1 MVNPWGTLGPT
12 MSVSSMKPVS
22 TLQRTRI
29 AFPTALWIA
38 TATTPMHALLIC
50 AVAMVFALML
60 LFAQM
65 IHYVPRTLARW
76 EPVPLR
82 TYQKAVMIRIL
93 AQLMRAVQPRD
104 ASTHPAP

>member
-12 MSVSSMKPVS
+12 MSVSSIKPGS
-22 TLQRTRI
+22 TLQRTRK

-38 TATTPMHALLIC
+38 SATTPMHALLTC

-65 IHYVPRTLARW
+65 IHYVPRTLAQR
-76 EPVPLR
+76 ELVLSR
-82 TYQKAVMIRIL
+82 TFQKAVMI
-93 AQLMRAVQPRD
+93 
-104 ASTHPAP
+104 